1 MTDKLAPDKNRRG
14 VICLPAYQS
23 SLDGMESN
31 DRPCVASKDYPVVQV
46 LLHPPNVYCASGH
59 DAEFAL
65 ATALEDREQR
75 MLADTLPCHKMV
87 SRQIPHVQMVLV
99 NH

>member
-1 MTDKLAPDKNRRG
+1 MTDRLAADKNRRG
-14 VICLPAYQS
+14 LICLPAYQRTI
-23 SLDGMESN
+23 DGMYSN
-31 DRPCVASKDYPVVQV
+31 DRPCVASKNYPVIQV
-46 LLHPPNVYCASGH
+46 LLQPPDVHCTSGH
-59 DAEFAL
+59 DAELAL
-65 ATALEDREQR
+65 ATALEDGKQR